1 MPVSAAMLGNVAMVI
16 SCFLVGGVPV
26 GLLIARA
33 NGIDDIRKY
42 GSGNIGASNVL
53 RTVGLKAGLEVW
65 LVDVAKGA
73 LPTLLA
79 GWVLGY
85 GSWYH
90 GAAAFATILG
100 HCFSPYLGFR
110 GGRGV
115 ASSLGVLLAIDW
127 RVGLCV
133 FGLWIGVTAATR
145 YISLG
150 SIVAAL
156 SAGAFYWLFNGTE
169 RMEMLVCAAA
179 VGLLVTV
186 RHAPNIGRLLS
197 GTENKIGQK
206 AAELAEESADGAAP
220 DDT

>member
-1 MPVSAAMLGNVAMVI
+1 MLGSSMLVNVAVVTV
-16 SCFLVGGVPV
+16 CFLAGGVPV

-65 LVDVAKGA
+65 AVDVAKGA

-79 GWVLGY
+79 GCMLGY
-85 GSWYH
+85 GSWWH

-100 HCFSPYLGFR
+100 HCFSPYLGFS

-115 ASSLGVLLAIDW
+115 ASSLGALLAIDW

-133 FGLWIGVTAATR
+133 FALWIGVTAATR

-150 SIVAAL
+150 SILAGL
-156 SAGAFYWLFNGTE
+156 SAGAFYWLFNGIE
-169 RMEMLVCAAA
+169 LMPMLVCAAA
-179 VGLLVTV
+179 IGLLVIV
-186 RHAPNIGRLLS
+186 RHAPNIQRLLS
-197 GTENKIGQK
+197 GTESKIGQK
-206 AAELAEESADGAAP
+206 AAELAEESADGAEP
-220 DDT
+220 DDA